1 MTQPTASNPFQ
12 NSPGLPAERHRRS
25 PSLPLLRGARV
36 SGELRGLLFESTLEL
51 VFRNDTDES
60 LEVIH
65 TFALPA
71 GAVLLDIEV
80 QLDGQRLTGRIVPA
94 AQADIGYEQALCEGR
109 SAVMLESNRNGS
121 FSLNLGH
128 LRPGA
133 ECVLRLGQVCEL
145 QPQAGHLR
153 LIVPTVIAP
162 RYGNPQQQ
170 AGLQPHQVAP
180 VSPTVEYPFELDLR
194 LHGPLAR
201 ARLSSPSHALAVE
214 PSGDGRSVAV
224 TLAQPGWLDRD
235 LVLVL
240 ERLPGLSLGL
250 RAAPDAALRAGRIP
264 VLLAMPVPAAPPET
278 LAPVSRPMRLKMLI
292 DCSGSMNGASLQSA
306 QQALRHGIASL
317 RSGDQF
323 SLSRFGTEVQ
333 HRSRAL
339 WTTTPA
345 SLQAAQEWVDHLA
358 ADLGGTEMSRALAS
372 VLALPADGPCDVLL
386 VTDGQI
392 HGVTE
397 LIETARAGRQRI
409 FVVGI
414 GPAVPEAMLRELA
427 LQTGGASEF
436 VTHGEAVGGA
446 MQRLF
451 ARLREPGCTGLRL
464 RLPQDAGEPIWA
476 SAPPDIGFPGETL
489 VLRLWLERLPTE
501 GDFVLEGLPSDRL
514 G

>member
-133 ECVLRLGQVCEL
+133 ECVLRLGQACEL

-250 RAAPDAALRAGRIP
+250 RAAPDAALVTGRIP

-358 ADLGGTEMSRALAS
+358 ADLGGTEMSQALAS

-397 LIETARAGRQRI
+397 LIRPTVPATCCWSPTARS
-409 FVVGI
+409 
-414 GPAVPEAMLRELA
+414 
-427 LQTGGASEF
+427 TAS
-436 VTHGEAVGGA
+436 
-446 MQRLF
+446 
-451 ARLREPGCTGLRL
+451 
-464 RLPQDAGEPIWA
+464 
-476 SAPPDIGFPGETL
+476 
-489 VLRLWLERLPTE
+489 
-501 GDFVLEGLPSDRL
+501 PS
-514 G
+514 